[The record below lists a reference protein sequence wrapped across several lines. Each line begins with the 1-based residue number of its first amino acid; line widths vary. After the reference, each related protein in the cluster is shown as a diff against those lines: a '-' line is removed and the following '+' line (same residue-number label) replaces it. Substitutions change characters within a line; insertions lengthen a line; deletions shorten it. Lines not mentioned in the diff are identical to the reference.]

1 MQQIFCALFTKSL
14 LHGGEN
20 PDILTLTLFLDK
32 TLYAGRA
39 DAANAH
45 FKGFPFGQKL
55 PQPPA
60 GGLCR
65 VEPISMDTKK
75 GGNDMKK
82 RKTLSIGLVLIL
94 LCSLLTGCGAKSGS
108 TEQMAMPQEAPM
120 EMGAYDLGS
129 GNSLAGAQDTAQTL
143 PESRKWIVTVRI
155 SAETEDLDAVTEAL
169 DRQIAGLD
177 GYVEDQHVYNGSGT
191 SRRYR
196 SASMTIRIPADRV
209 DQFTDQLAGI
219 ANVVSQD
226 KNLEDVTL
234 RYVSTE
240 SRMKALQTE
249 EARLLELM
257 AQAETMSD
265 LLEIESRL
273 TDVRYELESV
283 TSQLRLYDNQIDFA
297 TIHLEVDEVR
307 EYTPVKDPTVWERI
321 RDGFAGS
328 LKGLGKGFVDL
339 LVWIIASSPY
349 LVVLGG
355 LTFLIVRLWK
365 NRKKRKM
372 KKTQQE
378 T

>member
-108 TEQMAMPQEAPM
+108 TEKMAMPQEAPM

-169 DRQIAGLD
+169 DRQIADLD